1 MQNLIIMK
9 NIKVPTIESVSP
21 TNKAILENLKGKLGF
36 VPNLYATFAYSE
48 NGLSNVLAVGNL
60 KSSMSTKEKEVIFLA
75 VSQVNQ
81 CEYCIAAH
89 TVIAQSNGFTVDQ
102 IIEFRQ
108 GKSSYDK
115 KLDALA
121 KLAKNIV
128 ENRGSASPE
137 VLENFF
143 ANGYTEG
150 NLVDT
155 VIIVGEK
162 TMANYLHSATQV
174 PIDFPEAPQ

>member
-1 MQNLIIMK
+1 MK
-9 NIKVPTIESVSP
+9 NINVPTLESVSQ
-21 TNKAILENLKGKLGF
+21 NNRAILENLKSKLGF
-36 VPNLYATFAYSE
+36 VPNLYATFAHSE

-60 KSSMSTKEKEVIFLA
+60 KTSLSTKEKEVIFLA

-89 TVIAQSNGFTVDQ
+89 TVIGKANGFTENQ

-108 GKSSYDK
+108 GKSSHNK

-121 KLAKNIV
+121 RLSTNLA

-143 ANGYTEG
+143 AQGYTEG
-150 NLVDT
+150 SLVDV

-174 PIDFPEAPQ
+174 PIDFPEAPQLAIA